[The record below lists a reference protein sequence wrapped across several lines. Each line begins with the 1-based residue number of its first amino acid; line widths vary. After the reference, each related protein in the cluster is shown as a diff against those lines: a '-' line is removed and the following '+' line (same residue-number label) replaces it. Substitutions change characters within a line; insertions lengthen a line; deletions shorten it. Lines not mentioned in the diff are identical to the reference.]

1 MEQTDDDEEDHPPH
15 CPSWEDLIEQIDD
28 EENHPPHCPSW
39 EDLTEQTDDE
49 EVRKERDTF

>member
-1 MEQTDDDEEDHPPH
+1 MMEEEDHPPH
-15 CPSWEDLIEQIDD
+15 CPSWEDLMEQTD
-28 EENHPPHCPSW
+28 EEEDHPPHCPSW

>member
-1 MEQTDDDEEDHPPH
+1 MEQTDDEEDHPPH